1 MRRQYRFWIFCLFL
15 IFVFLSRGLFL
26 AVPSDKVFD
35 EVHYVKAASFYL
47 TGQEDPN
54 WEHPPMGKMFI
65 ALGMYLFGDNPIG
78 WRFFPYIFGCLSA
91 LLVFLIARALKL
103 GFTAS
108 IIAGFLFSWDY
119 LAFVQGRMAML
130 DVFVA
135 FFILLSFWGAARF
148 YRSRSRADFFITLV
162 ALGLALASKW
172 SALYPA
178 VLLAVFFLFFRP
190 FFSGKRGFKFFLANL
205 LLVGLCSLIVV
216 GGIYIFSYVYYFSF
230 GHNFSDFVKFH
241 KDAFAWHTRPNIEHP
256 YASQWWT
263 WPLMLKGVWYYYK
276 TTPEGFTEGIL
287 AIGNPFLWYLGGITL
302 LLFLI
307 SLPFWVKKSYRIAP
321 AFNLLGYGS
330 NFLPWIISSKGGFIF
345 YMLPAIP
352 FYALSLAFLLER
364 MWKSKVGRK
373 FGWAVV
379 LLTFLAFAF
388 FYPLLTA
395 LPVYQESFL
404 RNLWSGNFFRF

>member
-1 MRRQYRFWIFCLFL
+1 
-15 IFVFLSRGLFL
+15 
-26 AVPSDKVFD
+26 
-35 EVHYVKAASFYL
+35 
-47 TGQEDPN
+47 
-54 WEHPPMGKMFI
+54 
-65 ALGMYLFGDNPIG
+65 
-78 WRFFPYIFGCLSA
+78 
-91 LLVFLIARALKL
+91 
-103 GFTAS
+103 
-108 IIAGFLFSWDY
+108 
-119 LAFVQGRMAML
+119 
-130 DVFVA
+130 
-135 FFILLSFWGAARF
+135 
-148 YRSRSRADFFITLV
+148 
-162 ALGLALASKW
+162 
-172 SALYPA
+172 
-178 VLLAVFFLFFRP
+178 
-190 FFSGKRGFKFFLANL
+190 
-205 LLVGLCSLIVV
+205 
-216 GGIYIFSYVYYFSF
+216 
-230 GHNFSDFVKFH
+230 
-241 KDAFAWHTRPNIEHP
+241 
-256 YASQWWT
+256 
-263 WPLMLKGVWYYYK
+263 MLKGVWYYYK